1 MDMEKA
7 IIDQL
12 YAEFQLKERKGQGN
26 QMFKYVTNEDI
37 TDRMNRT
44 FAGNWSTE
52 VMSSEIIDDQV
63 LVRVRVMIKDPNSDD
78 YFFQEGFG
86 GQQIMRFASGQ
97 NTGKIIDVSNNYKSA
112 LSKAIVSACARW
124 GVGLFKDYT
133 TQPDG
138 DQMDELIIP
147 ALPRMPAVAMGSS
160 ADLPKTPWIPAP
172 TPASTTAPAG
182 GIMALPPGVVIPK
195 GELKETAPQQKDLD
209 ALIAAAISPQPV
221 AAPKAVEMPPAPKP
235 MVTPNITIPSNFV
248 NQVPPVAAAVA
259 PPNFSLPPTIPSP
272 TAVPADLPFSGIEQ
286 TGNGKISDV
295 QKAALNAILSI
306 RKISYNDL
314 ALEAFANAG
323 ITRSIPPAD
332 DLSYEDAV
340 VVIKFG
346 NDKYRKR

>member
-1 MDMEKA
+1 MNMKQE

-12 YAEFQLKERKGQGN
+12 YAEFNLKERKGQGN
-26 QMFKYVTNEDI
+26 QMFKYITNEDI

-63 LVRVRVMIKDPNSDD
+63 LVRVRVMIKDPNSDE
-78 YFFQEGFG
+78 YFFHEGFG
-86 GQQIMRFASGQ
+86 GQQIMRFASGA

-133 TQPDG
+133 TQPDN
-138 DQMDELIIP
+138 DQMDEPIIP
-147 ALPRMPAVAMGSS
+147 ALPRIPSVAMGSS
-160 ADLPKTPWIPAP
+160 ADLPKVASSVP
-172 TPASTTAPAG
+172 TGAV
-182 GIMALPPGVVIPK
+182 MALPPGVVIPK
-195 GELKETAPQQKDLD
+195 GEPKETVPQQKDLD
-209 ALIAAAISPQPV
+209 ALIAAAILPPPT
-221 AAPKAVEMPPAPKP
+221 AAPKAAETKP

-248 NQVPPVAAAVA
+248 NQAPPIAAAVA
-259 PPNFSLPPTIPSP
+259 PPNFSLPPTVAAPK
-272 TAVPADLPFSGIEQ
+272 AVPADLPFSGIEQ
-286 TGNGKISDV
+286 AGNGKISDV

-306 RKISYNDL
+306 RKIAYSDL
-314 ALEAFANAG
+314 ALEAFANVG
-323 ITRSIPPAD
+323 ITRSIPTAD

>member
-1 MDMEKA
+1 MEKT

-12 YAEFQLKERKGQGN
+12 YAEFNLKERKGQGN

-63 LVRVRVMIKDPNSDD
+63 LVRVRVMIKDPNSHE
-78 YFFQEGFG
+78 YFFHEGFG
-86 GQQIMRFASGQ
+86 GQQIMRFASGA

-133 TQPDG
+133 TQSDG
-138 DQMDELIIP
+138 DQMDEPIIP
-147 ALPRMPAVAMGSS
+147 ALPRIHPVATGSS
-160 ADLPKTPWIPAP
+160 ADLPKTSWVPAP
-172 TPASTTAPAG
+172 TPAPTAVPTGAV
-182 GIMALPPGVVIPK
+182 MALPPGVVIPK
-195 GELKETAPQQKDLD
+195 GEPKEVAPQQKDLD
-209 ALIAAAISPQPV
+209 ALIAAAISPPPS
-221 AAPKAVEMPPAPKP
+221 AAPKAAELPPALKP

-248 NQVPPVAAAVA
+248 NQAPPVAAAVA
-259 PPNFSLPPTIPSP
+259 PPNFSLPPTITSISP
-272 TAVPADLPFSGIEQ
+272 AAVPADLPFSGAEQ

-306 RKISYNDL
+306 RKIAYSDL

-323 ITRSIPPAD
+323 ITRAIPAAD

>member
-1 MDMEKA
+1 MNMKQE

-12 YAEFQLKERKGQGN
+12 YAEFNLKERRGVGN
-26 QMFKYVTNEDI
+26 QMFKYATNEDVS
-37 TDRMNRT
+37 DRMNRT

-52 VMSSEIIDDQV
+52 VMSSEVIDDQV
-63 LVRVRVMIKDPNSDD
+63 LVRVRVMIKDPDSED

-86 GQQIMRFASGQ
+86 SQQIARYTTGN
-97 NTGKIIDVSNNYKSA
+97 NTGKIIDISNNYKGA
-112 LSKAIVSACARW
+112 LSKAIVSACSRW

-138 DQMDELIIP
+138 YQQDEPVIP
-147 ALPRMPAVAMGSS
+147 ALPRMPSVAMGSS
-160 ADLPKTPWIPAP
+160 ADLPKMPS
-172 TPASTTAPAG
+172 PASIVPTGAV
-182 GIMALPPGVVIPK
+182 MALPPGVVIPK
-195 GELKETAPQQKDLD
+195 GEPKETAPQQKDLD
-209 ALIAAAISPQPV
+209 ALIAAAISPPPT
-221 AAPKAVEMPPAPKP
+221 AAPKAAELKP

-248 NQVPPVAAAVA
+248 NQAPPVAAAVA
-259 PPNFSLPPTIPSP
+259 PPSFSLPPPVASP
-272 TAVPADLPFSGIEQ
+272 TAVPADLPFSGTEQ
-286 TGNGKISDV
+286 AGNGKISDV

-306 RKISYNDL
+306 RKIGYSDL

-323 ITRSIPPAD
+323 ITRPIPAAD

>member
-1 MDMEKA
+1 MNMEKA

-63 LVRVRVMIKDPNSDD
+63 LVRVRVMIKDPNSNE
-78 YFFQEGFG
+78 YFFHEGFG

-133 TQPDG
+133 TQPDN
-138 DQMDELIIP
+138 DQMDEPIIP
-147 ALPRMPAVAMGSS
+147 AIPRVPPVAIVSS
-160 ADLPKTPWIPAP
+160 ADFPK
-172 TPASTTAPAG
+172 PASQIPAG
-182 GIMALPPGVVIPK
+182 GVMALPPGVVIPK
-195 GELKETAPQQKDLD
+195 GEPKETAPQQKDLD
-209 ALIAAAISPQPV
+209 ALIAAAISPPPT
-221 AAPKAVEMPPAPKP
+221 AAPKAAELKP

-248 NQVPPVAAAVA
+248 NQAPPVAAAVA
-259 PPNFSLPPTIPSP
+259 PPSFSLPPPVASP
-272 TAVPADLPFSGIEQ
+272 TAVPADLPFSGTEQ
-286 TGNGKISDV
+286 AGNGKISDV

-306 RKISYNDL
+306 RKIGYSDL

-323 ITRSIPPAD
+323 ITRPIPAAD

>member
-1 MDMEKA
+1 MNMEKT

-12 YAEFQLKERKGQGN
+12 YAEFNLKERKGQGN

-63 LVRVRVMIKDPNSDD
+63 LVRVRVMVKDPNSDK
-78 YFFQEGFG
+78 YFFHEGFG
-86 GQQIMRFASGQ
+86 GQQIMRFATGQ

-133 TQPDG
+133 TQQDG
-138 DQMDELIIP
+138 DQMDEPIMP
-147 ALPRMPAVAMGSS
+147 VLPRMPSVAMGSS
-160 ADLPKTPWIPAP
+160 ADLPKTSSPATIVP
-172 TPASTTAPAG
+172 TGAV
-182 GIMALPPGVVIPK
+182 MALPPGVVIPK
-195 GELKETAPQQKDLD
+195 GEPKETVPQQKDLD
-209 ALIAAAISPQPV
+209 ALIAAAILPPPT
-221 AAPKAVEMPPAPKP
+221 AAPKVAETKP

-248 NQVPPVAAAVA
+248 NQAPPVAAAVA
-259 PPNFSLPPTIPSP
+259 PPNFSLPPSITSP

-306 RKISYNDL
+306 RKIAYSDL
-314 ALEAFANAG
+314 ALEAFASAG
-323 ITRSIPPAD
+323 ITRPIPTAD